1 MEVGM
6 LSNNDYELKNE
17 SFLNIYL
24 EDYNKIKNEAEEIKK
39 EAELFK
45 QIGDNVTYLAYMR
58 KYETYMMTAETMI
71 TLAVKRPIAEA

>member
-1 MEVGM
+1 M
-6 LSNNDYELKNE
+6 LYNNDYELKNE
-17 SFLNIYL
+17 SLRNSYL
-24 EDYNKIKNEAEEIKK
+24 EDCNKIKNEDEGIKK